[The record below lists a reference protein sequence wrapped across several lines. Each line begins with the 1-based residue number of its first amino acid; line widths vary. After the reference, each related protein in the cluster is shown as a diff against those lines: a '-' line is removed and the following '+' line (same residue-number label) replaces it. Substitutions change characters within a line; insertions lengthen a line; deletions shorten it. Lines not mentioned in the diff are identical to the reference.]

1 MFLAVLSYQVSIE
14 FSYRQSI
21 SENQNDTAP
30 QLLNSF
36 GGVFI
41 CNTEI
46 ALQTIMFVL
55 GLRLAYGAY
64 RIKTF
69 RGIGRYFFDQLL
81 KKWILLIL
89 MSFLIYSAMNLLTN

>member
-1 MFLAVLSYQVSIE
+1 MFISVFSYLVSTE

-30 QLLNSF
+30 ALLNSF
-36 GGVFI
+36 QGIFI

-69 RGIGRYFFDQLL
+69 RAIGRYFFDQLL
-81 KKWILLIL
+81 KKWVLLLL
-89 MSFLIYSAMNLLTN
+89 MTLLLQALLVC